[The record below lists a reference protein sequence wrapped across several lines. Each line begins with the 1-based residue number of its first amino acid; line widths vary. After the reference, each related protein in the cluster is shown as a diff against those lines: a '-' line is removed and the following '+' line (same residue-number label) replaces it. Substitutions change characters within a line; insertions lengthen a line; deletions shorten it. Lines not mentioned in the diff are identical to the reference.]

1 MTKPNPVH
9 LVPTEAINP
18 NSQTIDLM
26 STHEILSCINQEDA
40 KISAVV
46 ANAIP
51 SIVPVVDAIKTAFA
65 ADSRLFYVGAGT
77 SGRLGV
83 LDASE
88 CPPTFGVPD
97 HWVVGIIAGGDHALR
112 YAVEGAEDDSF
123 QGEKDISAYQITA
136 GDVVVGL
143 SASGGAP
150 YVQGA
155 LSHAKA
161 LGAVTACITCVSPSA
176 ITELVKYPIVLP
188 VGPEVIAGS
197 SRLKAGTA
205 QKMVLNMLSTAAMI
219 QSGRTYENIMIDVR
233 PTNRKLR
240 QRALAIVMKLA
251 ALSET
256 AAETVLQESHWAVKP
271 AVLMGR
277 FNLCLTEA
285 EEILARHDG
294 KLRGALLEY
303 QSK

>member
-1 MTKPNPVH
+1 MP

-18 NSQTIDLM
+18 VSQAIDLM
-26 STHEILSCINQEDA
+26 STHDILSCINQEDA
-40 KISAVV
+40 GISAVV

-51 SIVPVVDAIKTAFA
+51 SIVPVVDAIKAAFSSG
-65 ADSRLFYVGAGT
+65 SRLFYVGAGT

-97 HWVVGIIAGGDHALR
+97 HWVIGIIAGGDQALR
-112 YAVEGAEDDSF
+112 YAVEGAEDDAL
-123 QGEKDISAYQITA
+123 QGEKDLSGYQISA

-155 LSHAKA
+155 LNHANA
-161 LGAVTACITCVSPSA
+161 MGAVTACITCVSPSV

-233 PTNRKLR
+233 PTNQKLR
-240 QRALAIVMKLA
+240 KRAVAIVMSLA
-251 ALSET
+251 ALSEDT
-256 AAETVLQESHWAVKP
+256 AEKILSKSNWAVKP

-277 FNLCLTEA
+277 FNLSLTEA